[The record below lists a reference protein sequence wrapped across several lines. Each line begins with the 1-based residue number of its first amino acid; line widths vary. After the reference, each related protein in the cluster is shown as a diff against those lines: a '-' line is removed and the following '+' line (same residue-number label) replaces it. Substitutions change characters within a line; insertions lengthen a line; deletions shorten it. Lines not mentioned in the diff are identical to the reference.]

1 MIASFVNL
9 SYRMNFNGVII
20 ICIVQIIICI
30 HDIKENIFLRYL
42 ISLLFLD
49 KLSLLGSIV
58 NSSFNHLISL
68 FKTLNLSY
76 IVILLSINSVRDFVI
91 IFILYKLCVDEFII
105 LFNISKAVNSN
116 EIKATLT
123 YNDTGKS
130 PSIFI

>member
-1 MIASFVNL
+1 MEELFFMI
-9 SYRMNFNGVII
+9 
-20 ICIVQIIICI
+20 
-30 HDIKENIFLRYL
+30 E
-42 ISLLFLD
+42 LFTL
-49 KLSLLGSIV
+49 K
-58 NSSFNHLISL
+58 
-68 FKTLNLSY
+68 KTLNLSY